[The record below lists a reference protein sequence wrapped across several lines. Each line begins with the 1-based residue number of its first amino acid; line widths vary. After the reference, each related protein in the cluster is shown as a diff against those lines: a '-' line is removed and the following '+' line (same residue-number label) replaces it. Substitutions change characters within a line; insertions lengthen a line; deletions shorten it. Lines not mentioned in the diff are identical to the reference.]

1 MLTTAQIKIE
11 QYDDNKRLQYLL
23 NEAVAHNQLW
33 ILTDEHGCMMLNSE
47 EEDCI
52 PIWPSK
58 AFAQQWI
65 NNDWQHCK
73 PEAISLNKWFSRWT
87 QGLIED
93 DLAIVVFPNHAEQGL
108 ILYPDE
114 LDYELKQK
122 QKVLAST

>member
-1 MLTTAQIKIE
+1 MLTTAQLNIE
-11 QYDDNKRLQYLL
+11 NYDDNKRLQYLL
-23 NEAVAHNQLW
+23 NEAVVHNQLW

-47 EEDCI
+47 EDCI
-52 PIWPSK
+52 PIWPNK
-58 AFAQQWI
+58 EFALQWV
-65 NNDWQHCK
+65 NNDWQHCQ